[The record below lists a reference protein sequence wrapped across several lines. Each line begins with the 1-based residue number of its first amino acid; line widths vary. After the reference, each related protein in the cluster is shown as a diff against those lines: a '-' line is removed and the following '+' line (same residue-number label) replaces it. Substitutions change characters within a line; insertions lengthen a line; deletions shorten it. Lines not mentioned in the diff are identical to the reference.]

1 MRSWNSTMC
10 LTIVII
16 ETYLN
21 ASANFAG
28 FIANKGS
35 VKKATKKQ
43 TPAPSKQAPNPNS
56 LQIAKVQKGK
66 KIRHFIISSRFS
78 RSQIRTNV
86 EHTSPIL
93 TMQSTPHLHSS
104 VLHFVGGYTLRLS
117 CCRIGRKGSKEL
129 LKRQVVN
136 HYCSLEPIGI
146 GRGLLGSFAPL

>member
-1 MRSWNSTMC
+1 MC

-66 KIRHFIISSRFS
+66 KIRTSSS
-78 RSQIRTNV
+78 AVVSQEARLERTWN
-86 EHTSPIL
+86 I
-93 TMQSTPHLHSS
+93 
-104 VLHFVGGYTLRLS
+104 
-117 CCRIGRKGSKEL
+117 
-129 LKRQVVN
+129 
-136 HYCSLEPIGI
+136 
-146 GRGLLGSFAPL
+146 PLPS